1 MAQSEVSVPEA
12 GPGPAP
18 PATWAARASGGPPS
32 AGNERIRLQR
42 GGALLLETDGFRILA
57 SRGFQRSVHHAYDAL
72 THLATTG
79 KALLI
84 GTDAGLHI
92 IQARDFAAAEVGP
105 EEARERL
112 LARLDGRLEG
122 AETRRRI
129 ERLEAFS
136 DEPARPF
143 AVWGVIALCM
153 IAAILQLRDEMMEPF
168 AAFVPELFV
177 RGEHWRA
184 VTGQLLHGNPRLP
197 IHLAMNV
204 AGLAVLGYSVERPLG
219 TPRTLIVLALGAAGT
234 VIGSIHAGYELVI
247 GASGL
252 VFGLAGAMLA
262 LELHYPEAL
271 PVYWRMPRRVFIGA
285 LLLQFG
291 VIDQLVPFLA
301 GEAHLGG
308 FIGGY
313 AGGFLVG
320 APRLDGNEPGR
331 LTMASAMTVLAL
343 TLAAIVT
350 AVPLLQHDMGAL
362 ERHALRLLNSPAV
375 RNVEAVQHDNAV
387 AWFIATEGEPTPVAL
402 DLAVALADRAVGAT
416 ARQNPNLLDTLAEAL
431 FQADRRLDALL
442 TIDEAIVLAPGV
454 SYFEEQRRRF
464 TGERAADDR
473 PAPPGAESPPGD
485 SPGPSTE
492 SSPDPADPFSE
503 LEGGEEPGIVL

>member
-1 MAQSEVSVPEA
+1 MAEP
-12 GPGPAP
+12 
-18 PATWAARASGGPPS
+18 
-32 AGNERIRLQR
+32 NERIRLR
-42 GGALLLETDGFRILA
+42 SGGALLLERDGFRIQA
-57 SRGFQRSVHHAYDAL
+57 ARGFKRSAHFAYDDL
-72 THLATTG
+72 THLAATA
-79 KALLI
+79 KALLV
-84 GTDAGLHI
+84 GTVSGLHI
-92 IQARDFAAAEVGP
+92 VHARDFADTGLGP

-112 LARLDGRLEG
+112 LARLSGRLEG
-122 AETRRRI
+122 EETRRRI

-136 DEPARPF
+136 DEPARPY

-153 IAAILQLRDEMMEPF
+153 IAAMLQLRDEMIEPF
-168 AAFVPELFV
+168 AAFVPELFA

-184 VTGQLLHGNPRLP
+184 VTGQLLHGNPRFP

-219 TPRTLIVLALGAAGT
+219 TPRTLVVLALGAAGT
-234 VIGSIHAGYELVI
+234 VLGSIYAGYDVVI

-252 VFGLAGAMLA
+252 VFGFAGAMLA

-271 PVYWRMPRRVFIGA
+271 PVYWRMPRRLFMGA

-308 FIGGY
+308 FLGGY
-313 AGGFLVG
+313 AAGFLVG
-320 APRLDGNEPGR
+320 DSRLDGNEPSR
-331 LTMASAMTVLAL
+331 LTMASALTVVAL

-350 AVPLLQHDMGAL
+350 AVPLLRHEMGAL
-362 ERHALRLLNSPAV
+362 ERHALRLLNSPMV
-375 RNVEAVQHDNAV
+375 RNVDAVQHDNAV

-402 DLAVALADRAVGAT
+402 DLAVALADRAVVAT

-442 TIDEAIVLAPGV
+442 TIDEAIELAPGV
-454 SYFEEQRRRF
+454 PYFVEQRRRF

-473 PAPPGAESPPGD
+473 PDPPGTESPPGD
-485 SPGPSTE
+485 SLE
-492 SSPDPADPFSE
+492 EEDP
-503 LEGGEEPGIVL
+503 LRGLVEGDEPGIVL